1 MFVPNIGGFDGI
13 GSGFYLEN
21 QIHDFFE
28 RGIGHMRHVPAAEA
42 HMISNAVLRDSSERV
57 VQRLDAQISPL
68 TIFLGTL
75 LNQMIVHVG
84 QHCIVDLEQ
93 QARVVNGAIL
103 FAERVGDGVDVIVF
117 VWIVF
122 VHAVVS
128 RARRSYCSK
137 EDSLTRDLLQSLR
150 EMRERAIEGRVI
162 QIADR
167 PDASFVNG
175 PRRKPGKLLE
185 NGFGKP
191 LPVAT
196 EPNDGAQLVGADFES
211 ADSLQNIVGPALLSI
226 FAVADNVD
234 SNLGLLADHI
244 QGLLTKYAVVLR
256 HVFWLFTG
264 RSEIAQFFGTY
275 QAAYVGCQ
283 DTIFAALHRLVG
295 FHPKDNVHSCPGS
308 IQNFGS
314 SLSPFVMP
322 CTSYQKA

>member
-93 QARVVNGAIL
+93 QARVVNSAIL
-103 FAERVGDGVDVIVF
+103 FAERVGDGGDVIVF

-128 RARRSYCSK
+128 RAGRSYGSK
-137 EDSLTRDLLQSLR
+137 EGFLNLDLLQSR
-150 EMRERAIEGRVI
+150 CEIRERAIDRRVI

-167 PDASFVNG
+167 PDASLGNG

-185 NGFGKP
+185 NVFGKP
-191 LPVAT
+191 LPV
-196 EPNDGAQLVGADFES
+196 GAETNGGGQLVGADFES
-211 ADSLQNIVGPALLSI
+211 AYSLQNIVGPALLSI
-226 FAVADNVD
+226 FAVAHNVD

-244 QGLLTKYAVVLR
+244 QGLLTQYAVVLR
-256 HVFWLFTG
+256 QVLWLFAG
-264 RSEIAQFFGTY
+264 RSEIAKFFGTY
-275 QAAYVGCQ
+275 QAADVGCQ
-283 DTIFAALHRLVG
+283 YTIFAALHG
-295 FHPKDNVHSCPGS
+295 GIPPKG
-308 IQNFGS
+308 
-314 SLSPFVMP
+314 
-322 CTSYQKA
+322 